1 MASSALFQPYR
12 ALGFVCDSVPF
23 HLKKLGSNPAQHF
36 ITVAIGKAWQ
46 VYNCDKLR
54 LCLIGP
60 HRDRKVRALASMNEY
75 TFTAHGAEIIV
86 WKRASEVRRLRGHV
100 ASVYLLLVFGDYLL
114 SISKDQVLHIWKWN
128 DTASTTGYSCT
139 KLAFPADESGATI
152 TTIMHPHTYLN
163 KIVLGFS
170 DGRMELWNVKTHK
183 RIYTYTRAALG
194 LDAGQPSS
202 VACIIQSPSVDV
214 VAVGLS
220 SGHIVVHN
228 LKADETIITFNQAR
242 QSGVTALSFRTDGP
256 PYLVSGCTGGH
267 MHVWDLQKR
276 ALVNTIRNTHQG
288 GVCSAAF
295 LPGEPLI
302 VTSGQDNSLKMW
314 IFDQQDG
321 TPRQLKSREGH
332 SHPPNKVRFYGD
344 GSYLLSSGED
354 RALRSFSIL
363 RDQQSRELS
372 QGSLLKQS
380 KLRGVQVDLLR
391 LGRVLDFAASTSKE
405 RRWANI
411 LSCHKDDHSAH
422 TWSFEAKRL
431 SKHKLVNPD
440 FPAAHVTA
448 VAVSACGNF
457 GLVGTADGRV
467 DKYNLQSGTLRGS
480 YKVGK
485 NKSSRAHTGQITGI
499 AVDGLN
505 RLVMTTSLDLS
516 LKFWDFLKG
525 DLIET
530 ISTEAP
536 ISQLLFHP
544 ASDLAALA
552 TDDLKVYVYDVHTHK
567 LVRKFGGGAEGPQN
581 RISDMAFSPDGRWL
595 VTSSMDSGV
604 RVYDVPSGRMVDWFV
619 FGSPVS
625 SLAFS
630 PNSEFLA
637 TTHADNLGVF
647 LWVNKSYF
655 TNVYASSAPTAP
667 REMDLPL
674 PASFD
679 DEQLRGPLA
688 GHAKRK
694 QPDTGD
700 AEEAAIE
707 KANQDTG
714 EEDEENDRFGP
725 VPIAPR
731 LVTMSALPKSRW
743 HDLTHLEL
751 IKERN
756 KPKEGPKAPAL
767 APFFLSTTQGLEPKL
782 DTSHFEEEQAKG
794 QDASKLLK
802 NQPLHDASS
811 ALAALLDQFAAGT
824 PDDGAMVAAKE
835 EEAVTEDPVAAHLRS
850 LGPAALDADI
860 SALGMDLLREELEL
874 GQALDYVLRAIE
886 GKRNF
891 ELMQAVLNRILKLH
905 GDTLTKYP
913 ELLSK
918 KTAALRRVQESAW
931 RRLERKLQHT
941 HCLLAHF
948 SESQM

>member
-1 MASSALFQPYR
+1 
-12 ALGFVCDSVPF
+12 
-23 HLKKLGSNPAQHF
+23 
-36 ITVAIGKAWQ
+36 
-46 VYNCDKLR
+46 
-54 LCLIGP
+54 
-60 HRDRKVRALASMNEY
+60 
-75 TFTAHGAEIIV
+75 
-86 WKRASEVRRLRGHV
+86 
-100 ASVYLLLVFGDYLL
+100 
-114 SISKDQVLHIWKWN
+114 
-128 DTASTTGYSCT
+128 
-139 KLAFPADESGATI
+139 
-152 TTIMHPHTYLN
+152 
-163 KIVLGFS
+163 
-170 DGRMELWNVKTHK
+170 
-183 RIYTYTRAALG
+183 
-194 LDAGQPSS
+194 
-202 VACIIQSPSVDV
+202 
-214 VAVGLS
+214 
-220 SGHIVVHN
+220 
-228 LKADETIITFNQAR
+228 
-242 QSGVTALSFRTDGP
+242 
-256 PYLVSGCTGGH
+256 

-276 ALVNTIRNTHQG
+276 ALVETIRNTHQG
-288 GVCSAAF
+288 GVCTVAF
-295 LPGEPLI
+295 LPGEPLV

-321 TPRQLKSREGH
+321 TPRLLKTREGH
-332 SHPPNKVRFYGD
+332 SHPPNQVRFYGD
-344 GSYLLSSGED
+344 GSSLLSSGED

-411 LSCHKDDHSAH
+411 LSCHKEDHCAH
-422 TWSFEAKRL
+422 TWSFEAKKL
-431 SKHKLVNPD
+431 SKHKLMNPD
-440 FPAAHVTA
+440 FPASNVTA

-467 DKYNLQSGTLRGS
+467 EKYNLQSGTLRGS
-480 YKVGK
+480 YKSGK
-485 NKSSRAHTGQITGI
+485 KKSSHAHTKQVTGI

-516 LKFWDFLKG
+516 LKFWDFLTG
-525 DLIET
+525 ALIET
-530 ISTEAP
+530 VITEAP

-544 ASDLAALA
+544 ASDLAAIS

-567 LVRKFGGGAEGPQN
+567 LVRKFGGNAEGPQN
-581 RISDMAFSPDGRWL
+581 RISDMTFSPDGRWL
-595 VTSSMDSGV
+595 VTSSMDSSC

-625 SLAFS
+625 SISFS

-637 TTHADNLGVF
+637 TTHVDNIGVF

-655 TNVYASSAPTAP
+655 TNVYATSAPTAP

-679 DEQLRGPLA
+679 DGQLA
-688 GHAKRK
+688 GPMVGQGEKRK
-694 QPDTGD
+694 RPDEATIEEVKID
-700 AEEAAIE
+700 A
-707 KANQDTG
+707 G
-714 EEDEENDRFGP
+714 EGDEEEKDLFGP

-743 HDLTHLEL
+743 HDLTHLEQ

-756 KPKEGPKAPAL
+756 KPKEGPKAPVL
-767 APFFLSTTQGLEPKL
+767 APFFLSTSQGLDPKL
-782 DTSHFEEEQAKG
+782 DTRSFEEQQAKG
-794 QDASKLLK
+794 ENGSKLLK
-802 NQPLHDASS
+802 NQAIHTASS
-811 ALAALLDQFAAGT
+811 TLAALLEQFSAGIA
-824 PDDGAMVAAKE
+824 DEEGVVAVAAAVE
-835 EEAVTEDPVAAHLRS
+835 EEDPVAAHLRS

-860 SALGMDLLREELEL
+860 SALGMDLDREEREL
-874 GQALDYVLRAIE
+874 GQVLDYVLRAIE

-918 KTAALRRVQESAW
+918 KTIALRKVQESAW

-948 SESQM
+948 SQSQM